1 MRTTRRTARW
11 VALTGGSLALVV
23 VVALLAAPV
32 VGAGPGWGGGG
43 GDGDGVHG
51 RAMSRGE
58 TDSYFLALGARG
70 DGEDARGRLFF
81 GHRSGSGDGEA
92 EPAEEGSGSSEEG
105 FGGQITCLSVAD
117 DGVVHVTGT
126 IQEGR
131 RHRHGS
137 YRFGA
142 FHDPGGGNG
151 SQEQAAQEFAFTILT
166 RSDPQEFSLPKV
178 GEAGTLTPC
187 EGGDDTTVP
196 VTRGGFRTRG

>member
-11 VALTGGSLALVV
+11 MASTGGSLALIVA
-23 VVALLAAPV
+23 VALLAAPV
-32 VGAGPGWGGGG
+32 VGAGPGG
-43 GDGDGVHG
+43 GDGDSVHG

-92 EPAEEGSGSSEEG
+92 EPAEEGSDSSEEG
-105 FGGQITCLSVAD
+105 FGGEITCLSVAD
-117 DGVVHVTGT
+117 DGVVQVTGT

-137 YRFGA
+137 YRFPA
-142 FHDPGGGNG
+142 FHDSGGGG
-151 SQEQAAQEFAFTILT
+151 SQEQAGQEFAFTILT